1 MPHIWVGC
9 GFFAWVRLLTRHR
22 FAVHWSQWYVAVIVS
37 VVSTVHTALRLVQQA
52 LYGRRVARTPIRHA
66 PVFIIGHWRTGT
78 TLLHELLIRD
88 PRHAYPTTYDCL
100 SPNHFLLTGAW
111 LPKFLWWMVP
121 SRRPMDNVALGWDR
135 PQEDE
140 FALAMLGPPSPYH
153 RIAFPNRPAADDDA
167 ALDLRGLSPT
177 DRRRWRTTFLRFMRE
192 LTCKNGGRRL
202 ALKSPPHTARIP
214 ELLELFPDARFIHIV
229 RDPYV
234 VYPSTVHL
242 WRSLYWSHGLQ
253 RPPYVGL
260 CEYVLR
266 TFVRL
271 YDRLEEGKKYLRPD
285 RFYELKYED
294 LIRDPLGQLTAIYER
309 LDLGDFASAR
319 PAVEA
324 YLAGLR
330 NYETNRYD
338 LTPAEA
344 DVITRRWGDV
354 IRRYGYPVRP

>member
-1 MPHIWVGC
+1 
-9 GFFAWVRLLTRHR
+9 
-22 FAVHWSQWYVAVIVS
+22 
-37 VVSTVHTALRLVQQA
+37 
-52 LYGRRVARTPIRHA
+52 
-66 PVFIIGHWRTGT
+66 
-78 TLLHELLIRD
+78 
-88 PRHAYPTTYDCL
+88 
-100 SPNHFLLTGAW
+100 
-111 LPKFLWWMVP
+111 
-121 SRRPMDNVALGWDR
+121 
-135 PQEDE
+135 
-140 FALAMLGPPSPYH
+140 
-153 RIAFPNRPAADDDA
+153 PNRPAADDDA

-202 ALKSPPHTARIP
+202 VLKSPPHTARIP
-214 ELLELFPDARFIHIV
+214 ELLELFPDARFLHHL
-229 RDPYV
+229 RDPSL

-309 LDLGDFASAR
+309 LDLGDFASVR

-324 YLAGLR
+324 YLAGL
-330 NYETNRYD
+330 
-338 LTPAEA
+338 P
-344 DVITRRWGDV
+344 
-354 IRRYGYPVRP
+354 